1 MKLFE
6 TEALF
11 YLQIYSEMGEPCKT
25 PEEKYNQLREFFEN
39 ISKLPQSRIDFTIDH
54 ALQQSA
60 PVGEYSGYSRSFW
73 LKVHTEN
80 LNFKNNGINK

>member
-1 MKLFE
+1 MKHFE

-39 ISKLPQSRIDFTIDH
+39 ISKLPQSRIDLPSIMPCNNLH
-54 ALQQSA
+54 RLVNIQVIQG
-60 PVGEYSGYSRSFW
+60 VSG
-73 LKVHTEN
+73 
-80 LNFKNNGINK
+80 